1 MDVNYGICFII
12 PNIYILVAR
21 LGDVTARMI
30 LVTTIICFWG
40 FRLAYHIWARH
51 KKEDYRYKEM
61 RENWEAQGT
70 CVYFL
75 KAYGFIYTMQGVFA
89 TIVNSSA
96 LYVNLYSK
104 NDDTSDKAGLF
115 GLWYTDL
122 FGVIVWI
129 TGFLIEYYGD
139 KQLSEHLKNPQPGT
153 GKFIR
158 TGLWKYSRH
167 PNYFGEMVMWWGI
180 YIISCGIKW
189 GWVTIW
195 SPLFIFYLLRFL
207 SGVPIP
213 EKKYSEG
220 KNKEEW
226 AIVCAETNIFALWCP
241 FKGKTSA

>member
-1 MDVNYGICFII
+1 
-12 PNIYILVAR
+12 
-21 LGDVTARMI
+21 MI

-75 KAYGFIYTMQGVFA
+75 KAYGFIYLMQGVFA

-122 FGVIVWI
+122 LGVIVWI

-139 KQLSEHLKNPQPGT
+139 KQLSEHLKNP
-153 GKFIR
+153 
-158 TGLWKYSRH
+158 
-167 PNYFGEMVMWWGI
+167 
-180 YIISCGIKW
+180 
-189 GWVTIW
+189 
-195 SPLFIFYLLRFL
+195 
-207 SGVPIP
+207 
-213 EKKYSEG
+213 
-220 KNKEEW
+220 
-226 AIVCAETNIFALWCP
+226 
-241 FKGKTSA
+241 